1 MWIFLRRR
9 IIDHVVL
16 RMLENCWVLIGS
28 WKVLNSKSSQWLI
41 PFRKITDSTKCPL
54 LEDVQLEAYW
64 LTLHVMPLR
73 LSYLQTMPIPSG
85 PYSGTWT
92 WLVLTA
98 GFLSQGQWGGLWS
111 QIGQSPG
118 PLFLRPTGVGTGHH
132 LESGWAI
139 ADRVL
144 WSFLLDCWQ
153 RMMPSIARKG
163 IAFPSPAWKAGRVT
177 PAISSW
183 WEAGLQGQHSLETE
197 SYTLPSPRTCTSV
210 NMRNPHND
218 MLVIIYFSACSTLQL
233 I

>member
-1 MWIFLRRR
+1 MPPAGGRAVGGLLAHSPCYASKAILPS
-9 IIDHVVL
+9 DHANTQWSL
-16 RMLENCWVLIGS
+16 LWNLDLAGADCWLPLAGS
-28 WKVLNSKSSQWLI
+28 V
-41 PFRKITDSTKCPL
+41 
-54 LEDVQLEAYW
+54 
-64 LTLHVMPLR
+64 
-73 LSYLQTMPIPSG
+73 
-85 PYSGTWT
+85 
-92 WLVLTA
+92 
-98 GFLSQGQWGGLWS
+98 GGLWS

-153 RMMPSIARKG
+153 GMMPSIARKG

-177 PAISSW
+177 PAISCW
-183 WEAGLQGQHSLETE
+183 WEAGLQGQRSLETE